1 MRLKEPVAVGGLR
14 LDNRLVLP
22 PMATKKSTP
31 EGLVT
36 EDLKEYYRQRAEG
49 GCLGLVITEHSF
61 VTQQGKASPQQMSM
75 ADDRAVPGL
84 RELTDL
90 LHENGCRV
98 FAQISHAGGMAQPE
112 CTGMEAV
119 AASAVQNPG
128 APVQGIIPRPL
139 TVPEIQDVVE
149 RFVEAACRVKA
160 AGFDGVEVHSAH
172 AYLLNEFYSPL
183 TNRRTDEYGGSL
195 ENRLRIHR
203 EIIRGIRER
212 LGEDYPIAV
221 RLGGCDYMAGG
232 NTPEDAAAACRIL
245 EAEGVALLDI
255 SGGMCRY
262 IRKDCTDAGYFA
274 DTSAAVKRSV
284 KTPVLLTGGI
294 TAAAQAEELLQRGAA
309 DLIGVG
315 RALLQNAAWAREAMN
330 I

>member
-1 MRLKEPVAVGGLR
+1 MRLKESISLGGLR
-14 LDNRLVLP
+14 LNNRLVLP
-22 PMATKKSTP
+22 PMATRKSTP

-36 EDLKEYYRQRAEG
+36 EELKEYYRQRAEG

-61 VTQQGKASPQQMSM
+61 VTRQGKASPQQMSM
-75 ADDRAVPGL
+75 ADNRAVAGL
-84 RELTDL
+84 RGLTEL
-90 LHENGCRV
+90 LHQAGSKV
-98 FAQISHAGGMAQPE
+98 FAQINHAGGMAQPE
-112 CTGMEAV
+112 CTGLEAV
-119 AASAVQNPG
+119 APSAVQNPA
-128 APVQGIIPRPL
+128 APVQGIIPRAL
-139 TVPEIQDVVE
+139 TIPEIHEVE
-149 RFVEAACRVKA
+149 EQFVEAACRVKA

-183 TNRRTDEYGGSL
+183 TNHRTDAYGGSL

-203 EIIRGIRER
+203 EIIRGIRGR

-262 IRKDCTDAGYFA
+262 IRKDCTEFGYFA
-274 DTSAAVKRSV
+274 DTTEAVKRCV
-284 KTPVLLTGGI
+284 ETPVLLTGGVT
-294 TAAAQAEELLQRGAA
+294 TAEQAELLLQRGSA

-315 RALLQNAAWAREAMN
+315 RALMQNADWAREAMG
-330 I
+330 